1 MAFIEK
7 TAFLPRMWNN
17 RNNDLQNIA
26 GKYGTVSSGVTS
38 PADCSAG
45 FICQKGAHLST
56 GGYQMTVAADGKNDV
71 YICNPGDVQ
80 RGNIGNG
87 LYAEGINTLG
97 LGIPAGRLG
106 TYTKA
111 IPGETYAFG
120 EGNFST
126 LVDATTNKYATIVNG
141 LLVGSSTV
149 PADGTGIY
157 FQLDEGLGI
166 DTWTE
171 SNYAAGKRYNLLC
184 CKTKEGAT
192 KA

>member
-26 GKYGTVSSGVTS
+26 GKFGTLAGTVFT
-38 PADCSAG
+38 PNDCSAG
-45 FICQKGAHLST
+45 FICNKGAHMAT
-56 GGYQMTVAADGKNDV
+56 GGYQMTQATDGKNDV
-71 YICNPGDVQ
+71 YFCNPGDVQ
-80 RGNIGNG
+80 RGKIGDG

-97 LGIPAGRLG
+97 LGIPAGVLD
-106 TYTKA
+106 TFSKA

-126 LVDATTNKYATIVNG
+126 VVSATNNYATITNG
-141 LLVGSSTV
+141 LLVGTNAA
-149 PADGTGIY
+149 PAAGSGIY

-166 DTWTE
+166 DVWTE
-171 SNYAAGKRYNLLC
+171 ANYAAGGRYNLLC
-184 CKTKEGAT
+184 CKA
-192 KA
+192 